1 MDATALEI
9 IGTSFTGAGVAGGLL
24 QYIFNSRR
32 ANAARAADEIES
44 IHKDKYILT
53 AQRLI
58 DYQICA
64 ICYERPSGQAE
75 EIVVDELGFHL
86 ALRHHTVPRNKV
98 PGYDPEKDKFLSLV
112 SAGEA
117 DPQYLFS
124 GRENYIRDVFDRFF
138 GRLERIDS
146 LISARVITAADFA
159 EHFSYWIKVIG
170 DPQASLSPLGADKR
184 ATLLGYINAYEFTGV
199 IRLFARY
206 GKDLS
211 LPAITR
217 PPPAPSTSVR
227 PPPAP
232 RP

>member
-1 MDATALEI
+1 MDAKTLDI
-9 IGTSFTGAGVAGGLL
+9 IGTSFAGVGVAGGLL
-24 QYIFNSRR
+24 QYMFNSRR

-44 IHKDKYILT
+44 IHKDKYMLT

-58 DYQICA
+58 DYQICT
-64 ICYERPSGQAE
+64 ICYERPSGETE

-86 ALRHHTVPRNKV
+86 ALRHHTVPRNEV
-98 PGYDPEKDKFLSLV
+98 PGYDPEDDRFLSLV
-112 SAGEA
+112 SVGGA

-146 LISARVITAADFA
+146 LISGRVITAADFA

-170 DPQASLSPLGADKR
+170 DPQASLRPFGADKR

-211 LPAITR
+211 LPAVTR
-217 PPPAPSTSVR
+217 PPRAPSAAAP